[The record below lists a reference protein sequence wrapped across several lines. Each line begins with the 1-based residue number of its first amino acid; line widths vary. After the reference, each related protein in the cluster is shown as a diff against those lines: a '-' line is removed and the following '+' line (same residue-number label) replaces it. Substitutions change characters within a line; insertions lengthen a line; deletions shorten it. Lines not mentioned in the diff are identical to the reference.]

1 MPAASCGLP
10 RQMLPPPTTT
20 ATETPS
26 ACTAAI
32 SFAITVVVSTSTLPP
47 LPANAS
53 PESFSRTRRKA
64 GAGTALLLAEC
75 ELGEAA
81 GRHLLPEHARH
92 AVDQLADRDR
102 IVLDERLLEHDVI

>member
-20 ATETPS
+20 AIETPS

-32 SFAITVVVSTSTLPP
+32 SLAMTVVVSTSTLPP
-47 LPANAS
+47 VPANAS

-64 GAGTALLLAEC
+64 GADTVLLAEF

-81 GRHLLPEHARH
+81 DAHLFAEHARH
-92 AVDQLADRDR
+92 AVHQLADRDR
-102 IVLDERLLEHDVI
+102 IVLDERLL

>member
-20 ATETPS
+20 ASETPS
-26 ACTAAI
+26 AWTAAI
-32 SFAITVVVSTSTLPP
+32 SLAMTVVVSTSTLPP
-47 LPANAS
+47 VPANAS
-53 PESFSRTRRKA
+53 PESFRRTRLKA
-64 GAGTALLLAEC
+64 DAGKGLLAEC

-81 GRHLLPEHARH
+81 DRHLLTQDAGY

-102 IVLDERLLEHDVI
+102 IVLHE

>member
-10 RQMLPPPTTT
+10 RQILPPPTTT

-32 SFAITVVVSTSTLPP
+32 SLAMTVVVSTSTLPP
-47 LPANAS
+47 VPANAS

-64 GAGTALLLAEC
+64 GADTALFAEC

-81 GRHLLPEHARH
+81 NAHLLTEHARH
-92 AVDQLADRDR
+92 AGHELADRDR
-102 IVLDERLLEHDVI
+102 VVQ

>member
-20 ATETPS
+20 AIETPS

-32 SFAITVVVSTSTLPP
+32 SFAMTVVVSTSTLPP

-53 PESFSRTRRKA
+53 PESFRRTRRKA
-64 GAGTALLLAEC
+64 GVKAPLLAEC
-75 ELGEAA
+75 ELGEAPD
-81 GRHLLPEHARH
+81 RHLLAQHAGY
-92 AVDQLADRDR
+92 AVDELADRDR
-102 IVLDERLLEHDVI
+102 IVLHEGLLEHD